1 MSLSGLSASPPVSGL
16 SKMFE
21 FEFTAHDDA
30 VITGQAFTSLLEA
43 IQKVLLARP
52 SPGFIARLNV
62 LFALEGLSLISDFA
76 AHDGIPSTT
85 LAYLVITFIDYQR
98 RAKTFWLWRFVHRP
112 RGRFIVGN
120 QHVLFTLLGTIGCL
134 VLVGYT
140 YDARITLGAA
150 QREEDNAFYWRTML
164 YVPIIIHG
172 WVSSFAN
179 LQASLLSS
187 QKVLNKHTLP
197 PRWLNAI
204 YTGGLTILLVVSIT
218 LNVHASRAWAG
229 VWRSG
234 LIISKTLMLGEQEVA
249 VGDLD
254 PSLVELARTEVY
266 NLDSHITFFD
276 RAEKAVGGCYIVTMA
291 CLIAINVIGLS
302 LVLTLRRQISFN
314 TQRFAAEVKTN
325 ARMSAAH
332 TGDATGAMEMG
343 VTTADDIQ
351 GQGIRTFQRS
361 RSDVRQQAS
370 GEPILVAFSSG
381 IHSEDPSKGPESAEQ
396 TDWADDITRST
407 TSQMNDI
414 VKPGGELPMYSRPQ
428 PVSHMSATKTKKAAS
443 AKKTGASSKVLQE
456 QAQNLLAIKKIESD
470 VIVLIG
476 AITILAS
483 ILLAVGVWI
492 AIGHSHIYRHW
503 ISIEFSLFLFP
514 WAYVVTLAL
523 AHSALLY
530 TAVKHLTPPSEA
542 SMTCRQALHPAN
554 WKWLARETVSGL
566 TSITGDK
573 IDVPSPGN
581 TVAQIAVRTTVEVH
595 EDRNED
601 HNERTHECGA
611 PVVPGSGQSFAT
623 HRCLK
628 HW

>member
-16 SKMFE
+16 SRMFE

-62 LFALEGLSLISDFA
+62 LFALEGFCIAS
-76 AHDGIPSTT
+76 G

-112 RGRFIVGN
+112 RGRFIIGN
-120 QHVLFTLLGTIGCL
+120 
-134 VLVGYT
+134 
-140 YDARITLGAA
+140 
-150 QREEDNAFYWRTML
+150 
-164 YVPIIIHG
+164 VPIIIHG

-332 TGDATGAMEMG
+332 TGDAAGAMEMG

-381 IHSEDPSKGPESAEQ
+381 IHSEDPSKGPESAER
-396 TDWADDITRST
+396 TDWVDDITRST

-428 PVSHMSATKTKKAAS
+428 PVSHMSATKTKKAS

-456 QAQNLLAIKKIESD
+456 QAQNLLALKKIESD

-476 AITILAS
+476 AITILAF

-492 AIGHSHIYRHW
+492 AIGPSHIYRHW

-554 WKWLARETVSGL
+554 WKRLARETVSGL

>member
-16 SKMFE
+16 SRMFE
-21 FEFTAHDDA
+21 FDFTAHDDA
-30 VITGQAFTSLLEA
+30 VITGQAFASLLEA

-52 SPGFIARLNV
+52 SPGFIVRLNV
-62 LFALEGLSLISDFA
+62 LFALEGFCIAS
-76 AHDGIPSTT
+76 G
-85 LAYLVITFIDYQR
+85 LAYLVIIFIDYQR
-98 RAKTFWLWRFVHRP
+98 RGKKFWLWRFVHRP

-140 YDARITLGAA
+140 
-150 QREEDNAFYWRTML
+150 
-164 YVPIIIHG
+164 VPIIIHG

-204 YTGGLTILLVVSIT
+204 YTGGLTLLLVVSIT

-234 LIISKTLMLGEQEVA
+234 LIISNTLLLGEQEVA

-266 NLDSHITFFD
+266 DLNSHITFFD

-325 ARMSAAH
+325 VRMSTAH
-332 TGDATGAMEMG
+332 TGDTAGAMEMG
-343 VTTADDIQ
+343 VTTINNIQ

-370 GEPILVAFSSG
+370 GEPSG
-381 IHSEDPSKGPESAEQ
+381 IHSEDPSKGPESAER
-396 TDWADDITRST
+396 TDWADDTTRPA
-407 TSQMNDI
+407 TSQMND
-414 VKPGGELPMYSRPQ
+414 VKPAGELPMYNRPQ
-428 PVSHMSATKTKKAAS
+428 PVSHMSATKIKEASTKK
-443 AKKTGASSKVLQE
+443 TVASSKVLQE
-456 QAQNLLAIKKIESD
+456 QAQNLLALKKIESD

-476 AITILAS
+476 AITILAF

-492 AIGHSHIYRHW
+492 VIGPSHVYRHW

-554 WKWLARETVSGL
+554 WKRLARETVSGL
-566 TSITGDK
+566 TSTTGDN

-601 HNERTHECGA
+601 HNERTQEGGA
-611 PVVPGSGQSFAT
+611 PVVPGSGQSSAT